1 MSATTRSNSGSEPVP
16 VALGPH
22 GNRLLSEAITRA
34 GAVLSDLSDAR
45 GLVWDGGPWD
55 FPELPEQV
63 RWVQVNSAGVE
74 HWFGTEVFENNPN
87 VQFTSAVGAFSA
99 SVAEHALMML
109 LAGVR
114 ALPAHLEADSWRHV
128 EFAPRVGTLRDATV
142 TILGAGGIG
151 RALIPMLSPLGAH
164 VIAVNRSGKPVPG
177 ALETVA
183 AQQMNEVWERSDHVV
198 IAAPATPA
206 TKHVV
211 ERHALSALKPHSW
224 IVNVARGDLLDTD
237 AAIGAL
243 RTGTIGGLALDVT
256 DPEPL
261 PDGHPLWSMPNVIIT
276 PHDSNPA
283 HHRIPA
289 FADRVA
295 VNVSRFVAG
304 EELIGTIDTTLGY

>member
-1 MSATTRSNSGSEPVP
+1 MSATRSNSSSEPVP

-22 GNRLLSEAITRA
+22 ENRLLSDAITRA
-34 GAVLSDLSDAR
+34 GAQLADLSEAR
-45 GLVWDGGPWD
+45 ALVWDGGPRD
-55 FPELPEQV
+55 FPELPEQI
-63 RWVQVNSAGVE
+63 RWVQLNSAGVE
-74 HWFGTEVFENNPN
+74 HWFSTKVFEKYPN

-114 ALPAHLEADSWRHV
+114 ALPAHLEADTWRHV
-128 EFAPRVGTLRDATV
+128 ELAPRVGTLRDATV

-151 RALIPMLSPLGAH
+151 RALIPMLAPLGAH

-211 ERHALSALKPHSW
+211 ERHALDALKPHSW

-237 AAIGAL
+237 AAVEAL
-243 RTGTIGGLALDVT
+243 RAGTIGGLALDVT

-261 PDGHPLWSMPNVIIT
+261 PDGHPLWSLPNVIIT

-283 HHRIPA
+283 HHRVPA

-295 VNVSRFVAG
+295 VNVSRYVAG
-304 EELIGTIDTTLGY
+304 QELIGTIDSALGY